1 MESQVW
7 PVYFIFYVVV
17 GFKVETSAI
26 SMELEGNPFTVERT
40 KVISVAWHSLVGDLV
55 KVNVLNYNGF

>member
-7 PVYFIFYVVV
+7 QVYFIFYVVV

-40 KVISVAWHSLVGDLV
+40 KVMSVTCSLVGDLV